1 MDAPDTSLS
10 AHVLNTLPQAV
21 IMADGAGRIIYAN
34 AQAEVFFRSSAAI
47 LKRHGLN
54 YFLPPASP
62 LVALIA
68 QVTQSGTAVN
78 EYHIDLSSPRLGT
91 ERMVDVQVTPVSEMP
106 DQVVILFKETAMA
119 EKLNRQM
126 NHRGAARSVSGLAAM
141 LAHEIK
147 NPLSGIRGAA
157 QLLEMSARE
166 AFNANGNFADV
177 ELTQLIRDETD
188 RIVALV
194 DRMNVFSDERPI
206 ERSAVNLH
214 TVLGHVKTLALHGFA
229 SHVTIREDY
238 DPSLPRVWGNRDQLV
253 QVFLNLV
260 KNAAEAIE
268 PEEVTGRK
276 GEIILT
282 SAYKAG
288 MHMIV
293 PLTGERLSLPLE
305 FCVIDNGGGVAPDIL
320 PILFDPFITT
330 KTNGSG
336 LGLPLVAKII
346 ADHGGMIE
354 CESFSGK
361 TVFRILLPVWKD
373 DSSAV

>member
-1 MDAPDTSLS
+1 MDVSDGALPG
-10 AHVLNTLPQAV
+10 HVLNTLPQAV
-21 IMADGAGRIIYAN
+21 IMANSAGNIIYAN

-47 LKRHGLN
+47 LRRHGLN
-54 YFLPPASP
+54 YFLPPSSP

-68 QVTQSGTAVN
+68 QVIQSGTAVN

-91 ERMVDVQVTPVSEMP
+91 ERMVDVQVTPVNEMA
-106 DQVVILFKETAMA
+106 DQPGHVVILFKETAMA

-126 NHRGAARSVSGLAAM
+126 NHRGAARSISGLAAM

-166 AFNANGNFADV
+166 AENDGDC

-214 TVLGHVKTLALHGFA
+214 TVLGHVKTLAQYGFA
-229 SHVTIREDY
+229 SHVTIREEY
-238 DPSLPRVWGNRDQLV
+238 DPSLPGVWGNRDQLI

-260 KNAAEAIE
+260 KNAAEAIDTE
-268 PEEVTGRK
+268 NITGRK

-293 PLTGERLSLPLE
+293 PATGERQSLPLE

-361 TVFRILLPVWKD
+361 TTFRILLPIWKD
-373 DSSAV
+373 ENTAG

>member
-1 MDAPDTSLS
+1 MDAAAFSLS
-10 AHVLNTLPQAV
+10 DHVLNTLPQAV
-21 IMADGAGRIIYAN
+21 IMADAAGQIIYAN
-34 AQAEVFFRSSAAI
+34 AQAEVFFRSSAGI

-62 LVALIA
+62 LIGLIT
-68 QVTQSGTAVN
+68 QVIQSGTAVN
-78 EYHIDLSSPRLGT
+78 EYHIDLSSPRMGT
-91 ERMVDVQVTPVSEMP
+91 ERMVDVQVTPVNEIP

-126 NHRGAARSVSGLAAM
+126 SHRGAARSVTGLAAM

-157 QLLEMSARE
+157 QLLEMSARD
-166 AFNANGNFADV
+166 AANESDC
-177 ELTQLIRDETD
+177 ELTQLIRDEAD

-214 TVLGHVKTLALHGFA
+214 TVLGHVKTLASHGFA

-238 DPSLPRVWGNRDQLV
+238 DPSLPRVWGNRDQLI
-253 QVFLNLV
+253 QVFLNLI

-268 PEEVTGRK
+268 PEERTGRK
-276 GEIILT
+276 GEILLT

-293 PLTGERLSLPLE
+293 PATGERLSLPLE
-305 FCVIDNGGGVAPDIL
+305 YCVIDNGGGVAPDIL

-361 TVFRILLPVWKD
+361 TIFRILLPIWKQ
-373 DSSAV
+373 DSTVV

>member
-1 MDAPDTSLS
+1 MDAAAFSLS
-10 AHVLNTLPQAV
+10 DHVLNTLPQAV
-21 IMADGAGRIIYAN
+21 IMADAAGQIIYAN
-34 AQAEVFFRSSAAI
+34 AQAEVFFRSSAGI

-62 LVALIA
+62 LIGLIT
-68 QVTQSGTAVN
+68 QVIQSGTAIN
-78 EYHIDLSSPRLGT
+78 EYHIDLSSPRMGT
-91 ERMVDVQVTPVSEMP
+91 ERMVDVQVTPVSEIP

-126 NHRGAARSVSGLAAM
+126 SHRGAARSVTGLAAM

-157 QLLEMSARE
+157 QLLEMSARDAANE
-166 AFNANGNFADV
+166 ADC
-177 ELTQLIRDETD
+177 ELTQLIRDEAD

-214 TVLGHVKTLALHGFA
+214 TVLGHVKTLAGHGFA
-229 SHVTIREDY
+229 SHVLIREDY
-238 DPSLPRVWGNRDQLV
+238 DPSLPRVWGNRDQLI
-253 QVFLNLV
+253 QVFLNLI

-268 PEEVTGRK
+268 PEERTGRK
-276 GEIILT
+276 GEILLT

-293 PLTGERLSLPLE
+293 PATGERLSLPLE
-305 FCVIDNGGGVAPDIL
+305 YCVIDNGGGVAPDIL

-361 TVFRILLPVWKD
+361 TIFRILLPIWKQD
-373 DSSAV
+373 SAVI

>member
-1 MDAPDTSLS
+1 MDAPDTSLP

-47 LKRHGLN
+47 LKRHGLEF
-54 YFLPPASP
+54 FLPPASP

-68 QVTQSGTAVN
+68 QVTRSGTAVN

-157 QLLEMSARE
+157 QLLEMSARD
-166 AFNANGNFADV
+166 AGNENDC
-177 ELTQLIRDETD
+177 ELTQMIRDETD

-214 TVLGHVKTLALHGFA
+214 TVLGHVKTLASHGFA
-229 SHVTIREDY
+229 SHVTIREEY

-268 PEEVTGRK
+268 PEDVTGKK

-361 TVFRILLPVWKD
+361 TIFRILLPVWKD
-373 DSSAV
+373 ETVVS